1 MTLPRSTAVV
11 DSPVARWDARWKLAG
26 LFALA
31 FAAAVVQSLP
41 ATGTAFG
48 LATLLVALARLPIAT
63 LLMVAS
69 VILVSVV
76 PLAVAI
82 PLLGSSHW
90 TEGISLVFRALAV
103 GLIGHVAVATAPPHR
118 TFAALAAMRVP
129 RLLVLLLQ
137 FSYRYSILLAGEL
150 RRIRIAMAVR
160 GFRPRANVRSI
171 STMGNVIGSV
181 LVRGGERAETINH
194 AMHARGFDGHIRL
207 LTAFRTTKR
216 DVIAFAVALILAIVL
231 FVFDRW
237 GFTA

>member
-11 DSPVARWDARWKLAG
+11 DSPIARWDARWKLAG

-31 FAAAVVQSLP
+31 LSSAIIQSLP
-41 ATGTAFG
+41 VTG
-48 LATLLVALARLPIAT
+48 LAFSIALILVALSRLPFRE
-63 LLMVAS
+63 LLTFAS
-69 VILVSVV
+69 VILVGVV

-90 TEGISLVFRALAV
+90 TEVTALVLRALSV

-118 TFAALAAMRVP
+118 TFAALAAMHVP

-160 GFRPRANVRSI
+160 GFRPKPNVRSV

-216 DVIAFAVALILAIVL
+216 DVIAFGVVLTLAVIL
-231 FVFDRW
+231 FVADRW
-237 GFTA
+237 GFSA